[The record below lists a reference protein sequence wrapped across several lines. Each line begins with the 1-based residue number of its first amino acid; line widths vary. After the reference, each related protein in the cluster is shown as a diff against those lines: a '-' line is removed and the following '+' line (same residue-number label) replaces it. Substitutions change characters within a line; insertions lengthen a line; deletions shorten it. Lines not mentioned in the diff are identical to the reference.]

1 MENERKRGVMDNA
14 KYFSLGHLGDFIYGG
29 GEHWGGIGL
38 GENQDFG
45 LRYFAFEMLTRQHVE
60 MLSRTCIYFMTGVLV
75 TIFNSCLKIKYRMT
89 I

>member
-1 MENERKRGVMDNA
+1 MKERGVTDNA
-14 KYFSLGHLGDFIYGG
+14 KCFSLGHLGDSIYGG
-29 GEHWGGIGL
+29 GEDW

-60 MLSRTCIYFMTGVLV
+60 MLSRTCIYFMTGVLL